1 MKYSTYEE
9 YIPMEKSLSI
19 EEMEKLHE
27 EMLSEIGNDEDAERR
42 ILI

>member
-9 YIPMEKSLSI
+9 YTPMEKS
-19 EEMEKLHE
+19 HE
-27 EMLSEIGNDEDAERR
+27 EMLSEIGNDEDAESR